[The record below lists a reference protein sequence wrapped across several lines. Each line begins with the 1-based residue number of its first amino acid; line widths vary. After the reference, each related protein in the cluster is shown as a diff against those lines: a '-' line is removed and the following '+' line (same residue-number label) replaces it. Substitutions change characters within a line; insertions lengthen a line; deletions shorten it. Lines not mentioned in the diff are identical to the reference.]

1 MSTSEIPGSTSQYV
15 EHFFQFNRMNSMDFN
30 LLKALEALLDECNV
44 TRAAKRLGVTQPAMS
59 GMLVRLRAHFQ
70 DALFVRAQRGIV
82 PTRRA
87 EELSSEIR
95 KIIAQINALQQQ
107 TSFTPASANLTFTI
121 AATDYAL
128 RTIAVPLLSAIRQQA
143 PHVRISLVTVD
154 EAQIQ
159 RQLERG
165 EIDLALMTPNT
176 AHPDLHARHLFEEH
190 YVCVLRE
197 NHPVLKNRQKLTL
210 DRFCA
215 LDHALVSF
223 QGSAFSGITDRVLEQ
238 TGKSRKVC
246 VSVGSFLV
254 LPDILRSSDLVAVL
268 PSRLVDGQQGLVAMP
283 VPVEIPGF
291 TKVAVWHERMHQDP
305 AQRWMRE
312 TLFRQFPIPD
322 KNDWRA

>member
-1 MSTSEIPGSTSQYV
+1 
-15 EHFFQFNRMNSMDFN
+15 MNSLDFN

-44 TRAAKRLGVTQPAMS
+44 TRAARRLGVTQPAMS
-59 GMLVRLRAHFQ
+59 GMLVRLREHFQ
-70 DALFVRAQRGIV
+70 DPLFVRAQRGIV

-87 EELSSEIR
+87 EELAAEVR
-95 KIIAQINALQQQ
+95 RIIAQINALQQPA
-107 TSFTPASANLTFTI
+107 SFTPSSANLTFTI

-143 PHVRISLVTVD
+143 PHIRIAFVTVD
-154 EAQIQ
+154 ETQIQ

-197 NHPVLKNRQKLTL
+197 HHPVLKNRKKLTL
-210 DRFCA
+210 EQFCT
-215 LDHALVSF
+215 LDHALVSLH
-223 QGSAFSGITDRVLEQ
+223 GAAFSGITDLVLDQ

-246 VSVGSFLV
+246 VSVGSFLI

-268 PSRLVDGQQGLVAMP
+268 PSRLVDGQQGLTAVP
-283 VPVEIPGF
+283 VPVGIPGF
-291 TKVAVWHERMHQDP
+291 TKIAVWHERTHQDP

-322 KNDWRA
+322 KKT